1 VFLHGFCIFIVIFFA
16 VLMRTLM
23 ISKEYNLSMHS
34 SSIRLSIITATF
46 NTAECLPRLIDSLKS
61 QTDPDFEWIVADG
74 GSTNETLALVRDA
87 AKTLNVK
94 VDSRP
99 DFGIY
104 DALNRAVKMAD
115 GDYYIVMG
123 ADDEFFPDAVA
134 QYKAACISAGADFV
148 TARVEVDGRICGI
161 RKKRWE
167 WLYGPFAHVGCH
179 AVGLAIRRSLHK
191 RFGYYSR
198 SFPIAADQLFI
209 LEAIHGGATVSEQAF
224 VAGKFCR
231 DGSSGQD
238 ILGTLVEGFRVQVRV
253 GHGLLLQLLLFV
265 ARVFKNWPRIKAWR
279 A

>member
-1 VFLHGFCIFIVIFFA
+1 MLGP
-16 VLMRTLM
+16 
-23 ISKEYNLSMHS
+23 
-34 SSIRLSIITATF
+34 SIHLSIITATF

-61 QTDPDFEWIVADG
+61 QSDPDFEWIVADG
-74 GSTNETLALVRDA
+74 GSTDETLALVHDA

-115 GDYYIVMG
+115 GDYYVVIG

-134 QYKAACISAGADFV
+134 QYKAACTSTDADFV
-148 TARVEVDGRICGI
+148 TARVEVDGCVCGV
-161 RKKRWE
+161 RNKRLE

-179 AVGLAIRRSLHK
+179 AVGLAIRRSLHD

-209 LEAIHGGATVSEQAF
+209 LEALHGGATVSEQPF
-224 VAGKFCR
+224 VAGKYYHG
-231 DGSSGQD
+231 GSSGQD
-238 ILGTLVEGFRVQVRV
+238 MLGTLVEGFRVQVRV
-253 GHGLLLQLLLFV
+253 GHGLLPQLCLLI
-265 ARVFKNWPRIKAWR
+265 ARIFKNWSRIKARR

>member
-1 VFLHGFCIFIVIFFA
+1 MFDP
-16 VLMRTLM
+16 
-23 ISKEYNLSMHS
+23 
-34 SSIRLSIITATF
+34 SIHLSIITATF
-46 NTAECLPRLIDSLKS
+46 NTAECLPLLIASLKS
-61 QTDPDFEWIVADG
+61 QSDTDFQWVVADG
-74 GSTNETLALVRDA
+74 GSTDETLALVHDA
-87 AKTLNVK
+87 AKTMDVK

-115 GDYYIVMG
+115 GDYYVVIG

-134 QYKAACISAGADFV
+134 QYKAACTSTDADFV
-148 TARVEVDGRICGI
+148 TARVEVDGCVCGV
-161 RKKRWE
+161 RNKRWE

-179 AVGLAIRRSLHK
+179 AVGLAIRRSLHE

-209 LEAIHGGATVSEQAF
+209 LEAIHGGATVRELPF
-224 VAGKFCR
+224 VAGKYYHG
-231 DGSSGQD
+231 GSSGQD

-253 GHGLLLQLLLFV
+253 GHGLLFQLLLFV
-265 ARVFKNWPRIKAWR
+265 ARVFKNWPSIKAWR